1 MVGDGGGA
9 WGASAAAAGPGSMTM
24 RIIAEELRQ
33 RAQTAIGK
41 EKDDLL
47 FLAAEY
53 DALAENEPGGDP
65 EGDFVV
71 MLPK

>member
-1 MVGDGGGA
+1 
-9 WGASAAAAGPGSMTM
+9 M

-41 EKDDLL
+41 EKEDLL

-53 DALAENEPGGDP
+53 DALAENEPDGDP